1 MVPCPRLNLQKI
13 IWLVCIIHK
22 SILCFW
28 THQSHD
34 STEQYSMQ
42 SSRHWSTDNILAR
55 FLNSIFYLQGSV
67 NKTSHPKDPT
77 LTSSILCSFE
87 TWCFM
92 IWTFQKIQ
100 NSFKYKEGFFIH
112 TDCYHIHDRVSPCGN
127 SNFDSQF
134 ITFDHSVA
142 HCIQS
147 CRIFELWNTE
157 NMEFF
162 QSVRISKTNVNF
174 KKDWPT

>member
-1 MVPCPRLNLQKI
+1 MIPRISTPCNPHDIGLRIISWPGFSTRSSTFKDQSIKRATQKTRLLHPLYFAALKHGV
-13 IWLVCIIHK
+13 L
-22 SILCFW
+22 
-28 THQSHD
+28 
-34 STEQYSMQ
+34 
-42 SSRHWSTDNILAR
+42 WSEH
-55 FLNSIFYLQGSV
+55 F
-67 NKTSHPKDPT
+67 K
-77 LTSSILCSFE
+77 
-87 TWCFM
+87 
-92 IWTFQKIQ
+92 KIQ

-134 ITFDHSVA
+134 ITLDHSVA

-157 NMEFF
+157 NMAFF